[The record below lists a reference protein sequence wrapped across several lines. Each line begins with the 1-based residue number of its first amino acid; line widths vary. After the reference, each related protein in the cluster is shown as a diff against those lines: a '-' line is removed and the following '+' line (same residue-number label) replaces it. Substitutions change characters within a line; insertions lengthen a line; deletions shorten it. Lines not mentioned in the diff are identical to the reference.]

1 MDTEHPRSSAA
12 FAEDISLSESHALK
26 RSTAVGGVADMVT
39 QMYAND
45 VSDAKRIRTN
55 VRVRR
60 DTFVRMAAQ
69 PIEVRRLLLLIEQLA
84 DECDRAR
91 GWPGRVAER
100 TGLSLSS
107 VRKYVDGSRT
117 GVSAATLKKVRD
129 RMHLEAR
136 FFHDESL
143 GEPHYTNHVRGR
155 AKTRPAAFE
164 AFQRDFARFDELTDA
179 QIEQLANLKFRGGP
193 PSEPGVYF
201 DIARRLL
208 DDGGE
213 VVRDVSD
220 EAASQGVRRFRKERS
235 E

>member
-1 MDTEHPRSSAA
+1 
-12 FAEDISLSESHALK
+12 
-26 RSTAVGGVADMVT
+26 
-39 QMYAND
+39 MYAND
-45 VSDAKRIRTN
+45 PADAKRIRTN
-55 VRVRR
+55 VRVGR
-60 DTFVRMAAQ
+60 DTFVRMAAE

-84 DECDRAR
+84 DECERAR
-91 GWPGRVAER
+91 GWPARVAER

-129 RMHLEAR
+129 RMRLEAR

-143 GEPHYTNHVRGR
+143 GEPHYTNHIRGR
-155 AKTRPAAFE
+155 AKSWSDAFE

-179 QIEQLANLKFRGGP
+179 QVEQLANLKFRGGP
-193 PSEPGVYF
+193 PSQPGVYF
-201 DIARRLL
+201 DIARSLL

-235 E
+235 K